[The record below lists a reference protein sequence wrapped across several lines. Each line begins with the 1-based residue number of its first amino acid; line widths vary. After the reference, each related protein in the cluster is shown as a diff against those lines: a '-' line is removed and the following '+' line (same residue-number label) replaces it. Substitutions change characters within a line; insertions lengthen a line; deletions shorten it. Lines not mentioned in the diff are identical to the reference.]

1 MKLGSENIN
10 VATVIY
16 SSSAEAEAFIAS
28 SIRTTTTTTTTT
40 TISYLKPQTKSL
52 LSPSLTAASFGEPLQ
67 YETIYDDIVS

>member
-1 MKLGSENIN
+1 MAEFFKNLKGI
-10 VATVIY
+10 VIY
-16 SSSAEAEAFIAS
+16 SSSAEADAFIAS
-28 SIRTTTTTTTTT
+28 SIQTTTTTTTTT

>member
-1 MKLGSENIN
+1 MKFGSENID
-10 VATVIY
+10 VDIVIY
-16 SSSAEAEAFIAS
+16 SSSDEAEAFIAS

-52 LSPSLTAASFGEPLQ
+52 LTAASFGEPLQ